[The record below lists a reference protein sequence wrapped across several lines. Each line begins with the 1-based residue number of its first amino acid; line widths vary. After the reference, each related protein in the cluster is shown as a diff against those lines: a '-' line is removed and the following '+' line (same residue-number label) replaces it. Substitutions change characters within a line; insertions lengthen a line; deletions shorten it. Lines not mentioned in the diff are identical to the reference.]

1 MKIPRMMFVV
11 LIWIWVVPT
20 FAQPGDHLLDDL
32 DSEDYAARRD
42 ATEAMLLDE
51 TLTTDRLAAW
61 YALADSLEAQQRL
74 LIVARHHFLRELRLE
89 RFPAEGPGS
98 IGVVQSIQIAPAQPH
113 ADGRVDG
120 PNARPPARPSTF
132 ALVTRVLDGFPA
144 AGRLRPLDR
153 VVAVDGQSLGGPTN
167 NQRFED
173 LMRRYRA
180 NQPITLT
187 VERDGDTIDVMI
199 PLANGNALGAMYAFP
214 DFGLTADFEPAW
226 VEHRLTHFPPRER

>member
-1 MKIPRMMFVV
+1 MKTLTLLVFTAGLCWCGAV
-11 LIWIWVVPT
+11 
-20 FAQPGDHLLDDL
+20 FAQPRDTLLDDL
-32 DSEDYAARRD
+32 DHDDYDVRRE
-42 ATEAMLLDE
+42 ATESMLLDE

-89 RFPAEGPGS
+89 RFPGEGPGS
-98 IGVVQSIQIAPAQPH
+98 IGVVQSIQVAPPPPN
-113 ADGRVDG
+113 ADGRDDG
-120 PNARPPARPSTF
+120 PNARPPARATTF

-153 VVAVDGQSLGGPTN
+153 VVAVDGQTLGGPGN

-180 NQPITLT
+180 NQSITLT
-187 VERDGDTIDVMI
+187 VQRDGQTVDVVI
-199 PLANGNALGAMYAFP
+199 TLANGNALGAMYAFP

-226 VEHRLTHFPPRER
+226 VEHQLQHFPSRQR